1 MEIFYAERL
10 KYRYTSMNRITFLM
24 PFLTVL
30 LAVALTSN
38 FFAVDSY
45 NWWYT
50 GMYPGYLA
58 VMCSIIGGKD
68 KSKKN
73 YTIWS
78 LPCDMEKIWD
88 AKIFT
93 GVVMSGISVIVV
105 VVMTIFIG
113 NVMKMALHVEYIAE
127 PDIFRQLLAGVLMWA
142 TSLWEIPVCLFLSQK
157 IGKFLTLIIHVGFYI
172 IMSNFL
178 SLKSFFMLFP
188 GTITARLMCPIL
200 GVLPNGLL
208 LQPGSMT
215 YSPELADINNLVIG
229 IPAAILWFGLFWI
242 LSRKWFGR
250 QVEK

>member
-1 MEIFYAERL
+1 MKIFQAERM
-10 KYRYTSMNRITFLM
+10 KYRHTSMNRITFLM

-30 LAVALTSN
+30 LAAALTSN

-78 LPCDMEKIWD
+78 LPCDMKKIWD

-93 GVVMSGISVIVV
+93 GMVMSGISVSVV

-113 NVMKMALHVEYIAE
+113 NVMKMALHVEYIAV
-127 PDIFRQLLAGVLMWA
+127 PTIFRQLLAGVLMWI

-208 LQPGSMT
+208 MQLGSMT
-215 YSPELADINNLVIG
+215 YSPELAGMNNLVIG
-229 IPAAILWFGLFWI
+229 IPAALIWFGVFWI

-250 QVEK
+250 QVEV